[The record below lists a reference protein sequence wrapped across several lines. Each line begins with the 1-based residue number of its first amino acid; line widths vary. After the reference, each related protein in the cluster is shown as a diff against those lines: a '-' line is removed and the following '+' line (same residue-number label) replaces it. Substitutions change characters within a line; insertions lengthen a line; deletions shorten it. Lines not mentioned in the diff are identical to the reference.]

1 MTDRERADTANG
13 TGEAEGPSLAEIFR
27 DELIAKSSARGQKSI
42 ARIWEACEELLR
54 DGRRITV
61 AEVGRIT
68 EKRWGGP
75 KEQSI
80 RDQPDRLKRLVEMC
94 AEAQGAERIPDES
107 PSRAGVRIDKLVS
120 QISDQLLRAR
130 VRAIAEERDRLR
142 RDVAMLRKGFQR
154 LAPISGLTMEQC
166 YGELPQKAAEI
177 DAGTAPAIDEQFSAE
192 EIAAVAKFL
201 DPDFL
206 FDENMEIDD
215 RRGLVSAQGRNIL
228 PRAFITALRKVVE
241 GKR

>member
-1 MTDRERADTANG
+1 MR
-13 TGEAEGPSLAEIFR
+13 
-27 DELIAKSSARGQKSI
+27 
-42 ARIWEACEELLR
+42 ELLR

-94 AEAQGAERIPDES
+94 AEAQA
-107 PSRAGVRIDKLVS
+107 PSASRTRALRVRVVRIDKLVS

-142 RDVAMLRKGFQR
+142 RDVAMLRKVPASSADLRTDDGAVLR
-154 LAPISGLTMEQC
+154 
-166 YGELPQKAAEI
+166 ELPQKAAEI

-215 RRGLVSAQGRNIL
+215 RRGLVSLKDATSSPEPSSRRSGRSL
-228 PRAFITALRKVVE
+228 RANVEFAGRFVLLRRPTCC
-241 GKR
+241 GKGR